1 MEFKVASVKVFNQVN
16 RETGDTL
23 NETVFKLNNAKE
35 GYDEIVFQFREGEEL
50 KNLLLGF
57 FQCFGQYVFDISK
70 SWNSKI
76 RKCWK
81 RWGWKIPT
89 IHLIN
94 SSES

>member
-57 FQCFGQYVFDISK
+57 FQSKLTFNDFGIAPSDLQK
-70 SWNSKI
+70 PRCKI
-76 RKCWK
+76 DSIERL
-81 RWGWKIPT
+81 T
-89 IHLIN
+89 
-94 SSES
+94 